1 MSKGVGG
8 AHNFAHPASASGEPA
23 SRLHRRLSLPGA
35 VVVGVSAMVGTGVF
49 AVWTPIS
56 QFIGGDWLMLSLAI
70 AFTVAALNATTM
82 AHLAQRFP
90 EAGGAYAYG
99 RHVLGR
105 SAGVVAGW
113 AFLIGKTGSAVA
125 ASLTI
130 GAYVFPE
137 QQRVVAVTIV
147 LVALVI
153 DAAGI
158 VRSVRTLAVV
168 SGFVLV
174 ALVLWSIV
182 VASAVPAASG
192 SVRSARDGALNIL
205 AAAGLFFVAFAG
217 YARLATLGEEVRNPR
232 RTIPRAMAIA
242 LLIVS
247 VLYVVIASVVAPRLS
262 DLSAPASLRA
272 LADATG
278 SQWLVTVIAGAAL
291 LAAGGTVLSL
301 LSGMS
306 RTLFAMADAGDAPRA
321 LAHVHEQRRVPLR
334 AQVMIAIVVMAV
346 ASIGGIASALTIS
359 AVCVLTYY
367 GVAHVSALPRP
378 QDGAVPLPRVI
389 PLLGLAGC
397 VALPMALLISLQSL

>member
-1 MSKGVGG
+1 MNTGGG
-8 AHNFAHPASASGEPA
+8 ADGSARPASTHGEPA

-49 AVWTPIS
+49 VVWTPVATL
-56 QFIGGDWLMLSLAI
+56 IGGQWLLLALAI
-70 AFTVAALNATTM
+70 AFLVAALNATTV

-105 SAGVVAGW
+105 PPGVLAGW

-125 ASLTI
+125 AALTI
-130 GAYVFPE
+130 GAYVWPDY
-137 QQRVVAVTIV
+137 QRIVAVTVVAV
-147 LVALVI
+147 ALAI

-168 SGFVLV
+168 SGVVLV
-174 ALVLWSIV
+174 SLLTWSVIV
-182 VASAVPAASG
+182 ANTVATDPPSSA
-192 SVRSARDGALNIL
+192 SARDGILNIL

-217 YARLATLGEEVRNPR
+217 YARLATLGEEVRDPR

-242 LLIVS
+242 LAIVS
-247 VLYVVIASVVAPRLS
+247 VLYVLIASVVAPRLT

-278 SQWLVTVIAGAAL
+278 TPWLVTVIAVAAL

-306 RTLFAMADAGDAPRA
+306 RTLFAMADAGDAPRV
-321 LAHVHEQRRVPLR
+321 LAQVHPTRRVPVR
-334 AQVMIAIVVMAV
+334 AQVMIAVVVMFV
-346 ASIGGIASALTIS
+346 ASVGGIASALTVS
-359 AVCVLTYY
+359 AVSVLTYY
-367 GVAHVSALPRP
+367 AVAHVSALPRP
-378 QDGAVPLPRVI
+378 GDGALPLPRVI
-389 PLLGLAGC
+389 PLLGLVGC
-397 VALPMALLISLQSL
+397 IALPVALLISLRSL